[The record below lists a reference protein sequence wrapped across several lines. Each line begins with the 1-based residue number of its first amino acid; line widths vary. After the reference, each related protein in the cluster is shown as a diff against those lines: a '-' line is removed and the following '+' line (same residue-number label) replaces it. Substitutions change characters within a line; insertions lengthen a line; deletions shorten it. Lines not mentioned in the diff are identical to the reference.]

1 MQSAKR
7 PFLSSTVAA
16 TILVGSLVVA
26 PFSMSANAA
35 QGNKSLIIRPGTLTT
50 TRYAH
55 VAFSIRL
62 EDQLLATLRY
72 LPVTFVPGASTPTT
86 TTTTTS
92 PSTSTTTSTTTTTTI
107 PSTSTTTPAST
118 TTSVPATTT
127 TKPKPN
133 D

>member
-72 LPVTFVPGASTPTT
+72 LPVTFVPGSSTPTT

-92 PSTSTTTSTTTTTTI
+92 TTPSTPTTTSTTI
-107 PSTSTTTPAST
+107 PSTSTTTPAS
-118 TTSVPATTT
+118 
-127 TKPKPN
+127 
-133 D
+133 